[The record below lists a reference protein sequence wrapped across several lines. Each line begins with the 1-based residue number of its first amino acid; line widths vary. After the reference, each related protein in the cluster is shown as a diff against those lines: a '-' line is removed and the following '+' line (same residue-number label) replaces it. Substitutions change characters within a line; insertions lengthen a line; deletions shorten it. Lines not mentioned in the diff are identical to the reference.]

1 MANMNNNVK
10 VNTETGTTT
19 SIKWRAFDG
28 TVFDSREECLE
39 YTRACRE

>member
-1 MANMNNNVK
+1 MATANITNK